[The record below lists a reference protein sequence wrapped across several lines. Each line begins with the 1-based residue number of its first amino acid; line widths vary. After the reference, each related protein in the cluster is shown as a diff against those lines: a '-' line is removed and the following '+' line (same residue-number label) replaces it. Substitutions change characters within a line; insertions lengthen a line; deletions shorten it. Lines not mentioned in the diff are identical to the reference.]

1 MNDPLLDLKLQYAT
15 LQSEIEPMMLN
26 IAASQVMILGPEVKK
41 LEETL
46 ADYCDCR
53 HAIAVSSGTDALLM
67 ALMALDIQPG
77 DEVIVPTYS
86 FFATAGVVARLN
98 AVPIFVDAEPV
109 TLNISPEGIR
119 KAITSRTKAIIPVHL
134 YGQSA
139 DLDAIMAIAA
149 EHNIPVIEDA
159 AQSIGV
165 QYSDGRKVGSI
176 GAIGCYSF
184 YPTKNLGAF
193 GDAGL
198 VTTNDDTLGT
208 KLRLMRDHGMNP
220 RYYHKFVG
228 GNFRMDALQ
237 GGVLNIKFPHLEQWH
252 EQRRKNAELYIS
264 LFKEH
269 GLSSGEGVL
278 EFDAENRVLLPKAV
292 YKESGVKNYHIYNQ
306 FIIRVEKRDE
316 LREFL
321 KEKNIGAEIYYPI
334 PFHRQE
340 CFAHL
345 QCRDEDYPVA
355 NKAAATTLALPVFP
369 ELTKEQIVYVVEMIK
384 EFVHGS

>member
-1 MNDPLLDLKLQYAT
+1 
-15 LQSEIEPMMLN
+15 
-26 IAASQVMILGPEVKK
+26 
-41 LEETL
+41 
-46 ADYCDCR
+46 
-53 HAIAVSSGTDALLM
+53 
-67 ALMALDIQPG
+67 
-77 DEVIVPTYS
+77 
-86 FFATAGVVARLN
+86 
-98 AVPIFVDAEPV
+98 
-109 TLNISPEGIR
+109 
-119 KAITSRTKAIIPVHL
+119 
-134 YGQSA
+134 
-139 DLDAIMAIAA
+139 
-149 EHNIPVIEDA
+149 
-159 AQSIGV
+159 
-165 QYSDGRKVGSI
+165 
-176 GAIGCYSF
+176 
-184 YPTKNLGAF
+184 
-193 GDAGL
+193 
-198 VTTNDDTLGT
+198 
-208 KLRLMRDHGMNP
+208 MRDHGMNP

-306 FIIRVEKRDE
+306 FIIRVEERDE

-369 ELTKEQIVYVVEMIK
+369 ELTKEQIIYVVEMIK

>member
-1 MNDPLLDLKLQYAT
+1 MNVPLLDLKLQYAT
-15 LQSEIEPMMLN
+15 LQSDIEPMLLRL
-26 IAASQVMILGPEVKK
+26 AASQIMILGPEVKA

-46 ADYCDCR
+46 AAYCDCR
-53 HAIAVSSGTDALLM
+53 HAIGVSSGTDALLM

-98 AVPIFVDAEPV
+98 AIPVFVDAEPV
-109 TLNISPEGIR
+109 TLNISPDGIR
-119 KAITSRTKAIIPVHL
+119 KAITSRTKAIVPVHL

-139 DLDAIMAIAA
+139 DLDAIMAIAS
-149 EHNIPVIEDA
+149 EYGIPVIEDA

-165 QYSDGRKVGSI
+165 QYKDGRKVGSI
-176 GAIGCYSF
+176 GSIGCYSF

-198 VTTNDDTLGT
+198 VTTNDDVLGT

-252 EQRRKNAELYIS
+252 EQRRRNAALYTS
-264 LFKEH
+264 LFEQH
-269 GLSSGEGVL
+269 GLSTGDSAV
-278 EFDAENRVLLPKAV
+278 FDAHNYVLLPKAV

-306 FIIRVEKRDE
+306 YIIRVEQRDA

-321 KEKNIGAEIYYPI
+321 KEKNIGTEIYYPV

-345 QCRDEDYPVA
+345 QNRDEDYPVA
-355 NKAAATTLALPVFP
+355 NAAAATTLALPIFP
-369 ELTKEQIVYVVEMIK
+369 ELTTEQIEYVVQSIK
-384 EFVHGS
+384 DFFHEK